1 MALCRCYRGGTC
13 IITNEHVG
21 SVTCAAK
28 NNGAGRNKWAPRRG
42 SRAEG
47 GGGSDLRRAAVR
59 ASLQQPP
66 GPSVPPPMSQLM
78 HRSDHQREGQ
88 MRNGQASTGGKR
100 PAEDE
105 DLQTGQPLAP
115 ALRHDMH
122 E

>member
-66 GPSVPPPMSQLM
+66 GPSVPPPMM